1 MPVWLESLE
10 INEENVSGNIDYLKG
25 NMFQKIEVNIEI
37 RVETW
42 VEMNTTDEVYF
53 GDPGMTTTDWIT
65 ATWPFATDFNV
76 GDSLA
81 VVGSNSNDSNLYLI
95 TEKPSDYEIRITGFG
110 MTSTLENSGKI
121 HLVQESKGII
131 LDYGLI
137 ENAEATNF
145 NSKVDGSLMRYEYG
159 ADPIGA
165 TPILMNPR

>member
-95 TEKPSDYEIRITGFG
+95 TEKPSDYEIRPARD
-110 MTSTLENSGKI
+110 LVYRESGG
-121 HLVQESKGII
+121 LAAVEPSLYESAVQRGSAGEGARGLLHVRQRRSKAHHFCSVA
-131 LDYGLI
+131 GLRSFKN
-137 ENAEATNF
+137 ER
-145 NSKVDGSLMRYEYG
+145 L
-159 ADPIGA
+159 
-165 TPILMNPR
+165 